1 MSKPLISF
9 CLPTY
14 NRNAW
19 VGETIASLLEQTEK
33 NIEIIVVDDC
43 STDGTNELLDE
54 MVKMD
59 SRVKVIY
66 NEKNMG
72 AGKSRNIAM
81 AAAQADIICVC
92 DSDDFY
98 PEDRAAVTLKWFE
111 EHPESELVNFPYI
124 RVGYCGEQ
132 LEPFYGAAF
141 DEKAFKEKGT
151 VSYFS
156 NPTVAFKKASA
167 EAIGGYPSETDKM
180 TDDVQFVKNWIDAGK
195 KIDFDNRAFAC
206 MHRVMPDSIMV
217 KHRGFQPEWAVG
229 K

>member
-1 MSKPLISF
+1 MPKLSF
-9 CLPTY
+9 VMPTHQRIAWMPECLQ
-14 NRNAW
+14 
-19 VGETIASLLEQTEK
+19 SLLDQTEQD
-33 NIEIIVVDDC
+33 IEIIVVNDC
-43 STDGTNELLDE
+43 SNDGTKEFLDE
-54 MVKMD
+54 FAAGD
-59 SRVKVIY
+59 PRIKVVH
-66 NEKNMG
+66 NAENMG
-72 AGKSRNIAM
+72 AGRSRNIGM
-81 AAAQADIICVC
+81 ALATAPLIAVC
-92 DSDDFY
+92 DDDDFY

-111 EHPESELVNFPYI
+111 EHPESELVNYPYV

-156 NPTVAFKKASA
+156 NPTVAFKKESA

-195 KIDFDNRAFAC
+195 KIDFDNRSFAC
-206 MHRVMPDSIMV
+206 LHRVMPDSIMV